1 MAIPPLDDFV
11 TEQQRET
18 QHWLNSTSTYYNIDW
33 INEEKASKHY
43 ISRRNTSRV
52 IIWAKTLAVS
62 QRKFAK
68 SEALVA
74 EPSCLSQTSDGV
86 GCESKDQFPAL
97 FESNKTRHC

>member
-33 INEEKASKHY
+33 INKEKASKHY

-68 SEALVA
+68 SEALVT
-74 EPSCLSQTSDGV
+74 EPFGMTLKSV
-86 GCESKDQFPAL
+86 VVAL
-97 FESNKTRHC
+97 TVQNRRN